1 LTEIAALR
9 AAVAALPTIQLVG
22 LQGEASLLSR
32 RERKYLV
39 PISVAASLVEAVS
52 SGALALQI
60 NGERSFTYQSIYFDT
75 PGGQSYFAAARRRRR
90 AFKVRTRTYVDAGDC
105 VLEVK
110 LRGSRGRTIK
120 SRLDYPTASSGHLT
134 APGRNF
140 IAQVLGTTEG
150 SALEPTLTTTYQRST
165 LLLPGDA
172 RLTIDTGFSATTPSG
187 ERVSLEGFAIIESKS
202 RSAPTAADR
211 TLWRMGFRPMRISK
225 FGTSLAAIDPTL
237 PSNRW
242 TRALRSPWT
251 GRRTRSAVSV

>member
-1 LTEIAALR
+1 MTEVAALH
-9 AAVAALPTIQLVG
+9 AAVAALPAIQLIG
-22 LQGEASLLSR
+22 LQGGASLLSR

-39 PISVAASLVEAVS
+39 PVSVAASLVAAVS
-52 SGALALQI
+52 SDALALQI
-60 NGERSFTYQSIYFDT
+60 NGERSFKYESVYFDT
-75 PGGQSYFAAARRRRR
+75 PGGKSYLAAARRRRN
-90 AFKVRTRTYVDAGDC
+90 AFKVRTRTYVDAGEC

-120 SRLDYPTASSGHLT
+120 SRIDYPTASSGSLN
-134 APGRNF
+134 ASANGF
-140 IAQVLGTTEG
+140 IAQVLGTAEDTT
-150 SALEPTLTTTYQRST
+150 LEPTLTTSYQRST
-165 LLLPGDA
+165 LLLSGDS

-202 RSAPTAADR
+202 RSAFTAADR

-251 GRRTRSAVSV
+251 GRRTRSSVST

>member
-1 LTEIAALR
+1 MTEVAALH
-9 AAVAALPTIQLVG
+9 AAVASLPSIQLIG

-39 PISVAASLVEAVS
+39 PVSVAASLVAAVS
-52 SGALALQI
+52 IDALALQI
-60 NGERSFTYQSIYFDT
+60 NGERSFRYESVYFDT
-75 PGGQSYFAAARRRRR
+75 PGGQSYFAAARKRRH

-120 SRLDYPTASSGHLT
+120 SRLDYPTASSGHLNGS
-134 APGRNF
+134 ARDF
-140 IAQVLGTTEG
+140 IAQVLGTTEEA
-150 SALEPTLTTTYQRST
+150 ALEPTLTTTYQRST

-225 FGTSLAAIDPTL
+225 FGTSLAAMDPTL

-251 GRRTRSAVSV
+251 GRRTRSTVSV

>member
-1 LTEIAALR
+1 LTDIAALH
-9 AAVAALPTIQLVG
+9 AAVASLPSIQLVG

-39 PISVAASLVEAVS
+39 PISVAASLVAAIS
-52 SGALALQI
+52 SDALALQI

-75 PGGQSYFAAARRRRR
+75 PGGQSFLSSARRRRH

-120 SRLDYPTASSGHLT
+120 SRLDYPTASSGELT
-134 APGRNF
+134 SSGRDF
-140 IAQVLGTTEG
+140 IAQVLGTTEE
-150 SALEPTLTTTYQRST
+150 SALEPTLTTTYQRTT
-165 LLLPGDA
+165 LLLPGDS
-172 RLTIDTGFSATTPSG
+172 RLTIDTDFSATTPPG

-225 FGTSLAAIDPTL
+225 FGTSLAAMDPTL

-251 GRRTRSAVSV
+251 GRRTGTAVPV

>member
-1 LTEIAALR
+1 MNEVAALH

-39 PISVAASLVEAVS
+39 PISVAATIVEAVS
-52 SGALALQI
+52 SEALALQI
-60 NGERSFTYQSIYFDT
+60 NDERSFTYRSSYFDT
-75 PGGQSYFAAARRRRR
+75 PGGQSFFAAARRRRR

-110 LRGSRGRTIK
+110 LRGSRSRTIK
-120 SRLDYPTASSGHLT
+120 RRIDYPAAMSGELT
-134 APGRNF
+134 HTGRDF
-140 IAQVLGTTEG
+140 IAQVLGTTED
-150 SALEPTLTTTYQRST
+150 AVLEPTLTTTYQRST

-172 RLTIDTGFSATTPSG
+172 RLTIDIGFSATTPSG

-202 RSAPTAADR
+202 RSSPTKADR

-225 FGTSLAAIDPTL
+225 FATSLAAMDPTL

-242 TRALRSPWT
+242 TRALRLPWA
-251 GRRTRSAVSV
+251 GRRTRSTASV